1 MSFDI
6 RVRHEEQR
14 TRAEVTGSATL
25 GQLLSL
31 LQVLQVESHG
41 WPPGDVLLDLSGLD
55 DPLPPPAQSEVQR
68 EAVRRLGHASGVTVR
83 WTAAT

>member
-6 RVRHEEQR
+6 RVRHEGPR
-14 TRAEVTGSATL
+14 TLAEATGSATL

-31 LQVLQVESHG
+31 LQVLQVDSHG
-41 WPPGDVLLDLSGLD
+41 WPAGDVLLDLSGLD

-68 EAVRRLGHASGVTVR
+68 EAMRRLGHVGGVTVR
-83 WTAAT
+83 WTAET